1 MIAVIT
7 PDGSLVFSSPE
18 HSVHIDAR
26 RRTVQVEERSGPD
39 TGAVSIRESFFV
51 DEVSFE
57 RSPEAGPNVYLR
69 LLRPGGEPFELGL
82 VPSGGIAEQLIDALE
97 AVSGASVRVVDRPRP
112 YHEQETRRLDY
123 PRGAL
128 RLPSVRIDD
137 LLDDLEIDIEV
148 MLEDDA
154 PRPAP
159 ETLGHGEQDP
169 TIPIELRPRFAS
181 TP

>member
-26 RRTVQVEERSGPD
+26 RRIVQVEERSGPEN
-39 TGAVSIRESFFV
+39 GAVSIRESFFV
-51 DEVSFE
+51 DDVGFE
-57 RSPEAGPNVYLR
+57 RSPEAGQHVYLR

-82 VPSGGIAEQLIDALE
+82 VPRGGIAEQLIDALE
-97 AVSGASVRVVDRPRP
+97 AISGASVQIVDRPRP

-123 PRGAL
+123 PRGAF
-128 RLPSVRIDD
+128 RLPSVQIDD
-137 LLDDLEIDIEV
+137 LIDDLEFDIEV
-148 MLEDDA
+148 MLEEEA
-154 PRPAP
+154 PRPAIEP
-159 ETLGHGEQDP
+159 LERGEQDP
-169 TIPIELRPRFAS
+169 TVPIELRPRFAS